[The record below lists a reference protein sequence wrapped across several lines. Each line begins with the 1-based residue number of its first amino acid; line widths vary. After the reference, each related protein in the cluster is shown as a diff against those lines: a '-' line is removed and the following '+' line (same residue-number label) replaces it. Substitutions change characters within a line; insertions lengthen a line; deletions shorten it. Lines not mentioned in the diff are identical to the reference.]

1 MKVSYSGHSDF
12 TYFLQALTSANCI
25 QQQPQ
30 AIEQE
35 EKDQSIQIESIK
47 ANIVHKMTIEKESE
61 ERMLQQKD
69 FQL

>member
-1 MKVSYSGHSDF
+1 MK
-12 TYFLQALTSANCI
+12 
-25 QQQPQ
+25 